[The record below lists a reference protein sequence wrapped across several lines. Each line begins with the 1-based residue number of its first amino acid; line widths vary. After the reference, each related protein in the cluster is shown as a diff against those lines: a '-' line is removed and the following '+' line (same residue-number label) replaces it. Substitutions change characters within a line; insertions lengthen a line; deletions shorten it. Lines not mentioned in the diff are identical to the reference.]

1 VVEAVTSNAKPGQR
15 SVPLVVAE
23 RSDFF
28 PWSSDNLVFKRGPA
42 LIFSKDN
49 CLLAKDFEVALKHLE
64 YSPKLIHLSQT
75 KETLNN
81 GWRYLG
87 YFKNCLNYFKLVSHC
102 GLMSNEGS
110 LFVVVIAPIEGVEER
125 NSTGLTVSLGGDTP
139 VPIGHLTNN
148 FITSNCATFAE
159 KPKVFIFIDPGVAT
173 NSMDRGVLV
182 STLKNQNK
190 LLLHKKVVKAK
201 FSPFSKTSAYNLQES

>member
-1 VVEAVTSNAKPGQR
+1 
-15 SVPLVVAE
+15 
-23 RSDFF
+23 
-28 PWSSDNLVFKRGPA
+28 
-42 LIFSKDN
+42 
-49 CLLAKDFEVALKHLE
+49 
-64 YSPKLIHLSQT
+64 
-75 KETLNN
+75 
-81 GWRYLG
+81 
-87 YFKNCLNYFKLVSHC
+87 
-102 GLMSNEGS
+102 MSNEGS

-148 FITSNCATFAE
+148 FITSNCATFSE

-190 LLLHKKVVKAK
+190 LLLHKKVRYGKNLSILPCRKADK
-201 FSPFSKTSAYNLQES
+201 KPFFYKTCLPGFQIKLHSSSKLSDMKHIIIC